1 MAGGPY
7 GPLCNAWDMGK
18 SMHPDLVKERRMGD
32 LLKGSF
38 GFMGFVFQG
47 DMYSMY
53 SLFQP
58 HMKDFIYFES
68 LMTMKHYDDLVHMGF
83 LNHHRPLTIPPRKAG
98 HLSPKKV
105 TSRSAK
111 SNFFFQEKMTHKT
124 TPKPSHHGE
133 PVGFRWFPYRF
144 LSGKKREEE
153 FQRKMQSIMEKPR
166 ELGTSVFEST
176 SQLFRPQQL
185 V

>member
-58 HMKDFIYFES
+58 HMKDFIFFES

-111 SNFFFQEKMTHKT
+111 SNFFFQEKNDTQNNT
-124 TPKPSHHGE
+124 QTKPPWGAGWVQMVSLS
-133 PVGFRWFPYRF
+133 F
-144 LSGKKREEE
+144 LI
-153 FQRKMQSIMEKPR
+153 RKETRGGVPA
-166 ELGTSVFEST
+166 
-176 SQLFRPQQL
+176 
-185 V
+185 

>member
-1 MAGGPY
+1 
-7 GPLCNAWDMGK
+7 MGK

-58 HMKDFIYFES
+58 HMKDFIFFES

-124 TPKPSHHGE
+124 TPKPSHHGSRLGSDGFLIVSYQERNARRSSSVRCKVSWRSLGSWE
-133 PVGFRWFPYRF
+133 PQSLNQL
-144 LSGKKREEE
+144 LSC
-153 FQRKMQSIMEKPR
+153 
-166 ELGTSVFEST
+166 LGHSN
-176 SQLFRPQQL
+176 
-185 V
+185 